1 MKKIYYTLI
10 ITGLILVSSCE
21 DDFLDR
27 SSETSITADN
37 FFNTEDDLSM
47 YVYSMYDF
55 PDLDMYNDDASST
68 TDNAA
73 YTGSSELKTMMTGN
87 PTSSTITDGWDYSD
101 WESLRNINYFLEYAD
116 KADVTEDVL
125 NNYIGLARFFRAQF
139 YMDKV
144 KRYSDVPW
152 YSNVIES
159 DDEDYLTKARDP
171 RDTVVTNLF
180 KDYAFA
186 AEHVDENQGTGAV
199 DKWTVMT
206 YYARNALYEGTY
218 RKYHSELELESTADD
233 YIELAVTLADSIME
247 YGGFSVYSTGDTA
260 SDYASLFTSSDLS
273 SNTEVIFPV
282 VYEDDVI
289 ESDFWAWYFGDYE
302 GSPSKDLLQSYLMAD
317 GSYYTD
323 QSDYETKEFVDE
335 FENRDPRL
343 YQTYAYPGWEL
354 VYTETYATGSGTYVQ
369 KLQKNFSG
377 YHQIKGFINETD
389 ESVQASVDVP
399 VLRYAEVLLIYA
411 EARAELGK
419 LTQDD
424 LDKTIN
430 VLRDRVGMPH
440 MSLSPSTDAVQAA
453 RYSNISTSQSAELLE
468 IRRERR
474 VELAMEGYRY
484 DDIMRYGAGDLLENE
499 PIGLYFPGLG
509 KYDLTGDGIE
519 DIILIS
525 DDESIPTDKETNSLG
540 ETLDY
545 YKAGEIGSD
554 NASVYL
560 SSGTSGNVVTV
571 DDRGT
576 FVDPK
581 YYYRPVPA
589 SAVAVNKNLTQIFD
603 WE

>member
-1 MKKIYYTLI
+1 MKKIFYPLI
-10 ITGLILVSSCE
+10 IIGLALVSSCD

-27 SSETSITADN
+27 SSETSITAEN
-37 FFNTEDDLSM
+37 FFNSEEDLSM

-55 PDLDMYNDDASST
+55 PDLDIYNEDASGT

-101 WESLRNINYFLEYAD
+101 WESLRNINYFLKNAD
-116 KADVTEDVL
+116 NADVTEDVL

-139 YMDKV
+139 YMEKV

-152 YSNVIES
+152 YSNVIET
-159 DDEDYLTKARDP
+159 DDEEYLTKARDP
-171 RDTVVTNLF
+171 RDTVITNLF

-186 AEHVDENQGTGAV
+186 AANVEEDQGTGAV

-233 YIELAVTLADSIME
+233 FIELAVVLADSIME
-247 YGGFSVYSTGDTA
+247 YGGFSIYSTGDTT
-260 SDYASLFTSSDLS
+260 SDYASLFNSSDLS
-273 SNTEVIFPV
+273 SNVEVIFPV

-323 QSDYETKEFVDE
+323 QSDYKTKEFVDE

-389 ESVQASVDVP
+389 ESVQASVDIP

-411 EARAELGK
+411 EAKAELGE

-440 MSLSPSTDAVQAA
+440 MSLNPSSDAVQAA
-453 RYSNISTSQSAELLE
+453 RYSNLSTTQSAELLE

-474 VELAMEGYRY
+474 VELALEGYRY

-499 PIGLYFPGLG
+499 PVGLYFPDLG

-525 DDESIPTDKETNSLG
+525 DDESIPSDKETNSLG
-540 ETLDY
+540 ETLVY
-545 YKAGEIGSD
+545 YKAGDINSD

-571 DDRGT
+571 EDRGT

-589 SAVAVNKNLTQIFD
+589 SAVAINSNLTQIFN

>member
-1 MKKIYYTLI
+1 MKKIFYPLI
-10 ITGLILVSSCE
+10 IIGLILVSSCE

-27 SSETSITADN
+27 SSETSITAEN
-37 FFNTEDDLSM
+37 FFNSEEDLSM

-55 PDLDMYNDDASST
+55 PDLDIYNEDASGT

-101 WESLRNINYFLEYAD
+101 WESLRNINYFLKNAD
-116 KADVTEDVL
+116 NADVTEDVL

-139 YMDKV
+139 YMEKV

-152 YSNVIES
+152 YSNVIET
-159 DDEDYLTKARDP
+159 DDEEYLTKARDP
-171 RDTVVTNLF
+171 RDTVITNLF

-186 AEHVDENQGTGAV
+186 AANVEEDQGTGAV

-233 YIELAVTLADSIME
+233 FIELAVVLADSIME
-247 YGGFSVYSTGDTA
+247 YGGFSIYSTGDTT

-273 SNTEVIFPV
+273 SNVEVIFPV

-317 GSYYTD
+317 GSFYTN
-323 QSDYETKEFVDE
+323 QSDYKTKEFVDE
-335 FENRDPRL
+335 FKNRDPRL
-343 YQTYAYPGWEL
+343 YQTFAYPGWEL

-389 ESVQASVDVP
+389 ESVQASVDIP

-411 EARAELGK
+411 EAKAELGE

-440 MSLSPSTDAVQAA
+440 MLLNPSTDAVQSA
-453 RYSNISTSQSAELLE
+453 RYSNLSTTQSAELLE

-474 VELAMEGYRY
+474 VELALEGYRY

-499 PIGLYFPGLG
+499 PVGLYFPDLG

-525 DDESIPTDKETNSLG
+525 DDESIPSDKETNSLG
-540 ETLDY
+540 ETLVY
-545 YKAGEIGSD
+545 YKAGDINSD

-571 DDRGT
+571 EDRGT

-589 SAVAVNKNLTQIFD
+589 SAVAINSNLIQIFN